1 MDETKT
7 KILNPITDKYLID
20 EYFNLTVRQ
29 ELNIDIDLSFE
40 YMIAQNIISKKTIL
54 VKTFSDFI
62 MGNPEL
68 YNLLHSLIYKVNT
81 YSLTKAQIISALE
94 ILRKSQ

>member
-94 ILRKSQ
+94 ILRKNQ

>member
-7 KILNPITDKYLID
+7 TILNPITDKYLID

-54 VKTFSDFI
+54 VKTFSDFT

-81 YSLTKAQIISALE
+81 YSLTKSQIVSALE
-94 ILRKSQ
+94 ILRKNQ